1 MNQKK
6 IAVLPGDGIGPEVTK
21 AAVEVLKSVCASQG
35 IEIETEEYLFGGCS
49 IDKAGVP
56 VTDEVIKLCKE
67 SDAVLLGAVGGP
79 VWDNVPADKRPEAG
93 LLRLRKELGVFANLR
108 PVKVYKALLDAS
120 SLKPEIIENT
130 DILIVRE
137 LTGGIYFGEPR
148 RTWDENEDTIA
159 VDTMRYSKP
168 EIVRVAE
175 KAFLSAEQRSS
186 RVCSVDKSNI
196 LDCSRLWRNTVAEM
210 SGDWPTVELSHMLVD
225 NCAMQL
231 VRNPGQFDVILT
243 GNLFGDILSDEAA
256 MLTGSIGM
264 LPSASLGEG
273 IGLYE
278 PVHGSAPDIAG
289 QDKANPLAA
298 IASAAMLCRYSL
310 KLEKTAQS
318 IEKAIEK
325 VLEEGYRTGDIY
337 TGKKDESLVTTS
349 EMYKSVLKFLNQ
361 SDEQKISNHKFRT
374 PDLT

>member
-21 AAVEVLKSVCASQG
+21 AAVDVLKTACQYHG
-35 IEIETEEYLFGGCS
+35 IEIKSKDYLFGGIS
-49 IDKAGVP
+49 IDETGEPA
-56 VTDEVIKLCKE
+56 TDDVIEFCKQ

-79 VWDNVPADKRPEAG
+79 AWDHVEPGKRPEAG

-108 PVKVYKALLDAS
+108 PIKVYKALTEAS
-120 SLKPEIIENT
+120 SLKPEVIENT

-148 RTWDENEDTIA
+148 RTWEENGDVVA
-159 VDTMRYSKP
+159 ADTMRYSKS
-168 EIVRVAE
+168 EIIRVAE
-175 KAFLSAEQRSS
+175 KAFLSAEQRNG

-196 LDCSRLWRNTVAEM
+196 LDCSRLWRKTVKEV
-210 SGDWPTVELSHMLVD
+210 SDDWPSVDLSHMLVD

-231 VRNPGQFDVILT
+231 VRNPQQFDVILT

-310 KLEKTAQS
+310 KLEKAAQS
-318 IEKAIEK
+318 IENAIER
-325 VLEEGYRTGDIY
+325 VLNGGYRTHDIY
-337 TGKKDESLVTTS
+337 TGKKGETLVQTS
-349 EMYKSVLKFLNQ
+349 EIIELFTGFLNQ
-361 SDEQKISNHKFRT
+361 AEIPEKEYKKVISGS
-374 PDLT
+374 

>member
-21 AAVEVLKSVCASQG
+21 AAVEILKSACASHG
-35 IEIETEEYLFGGCS
+35 IEIETEEFLFGGCS

-56 VTDEVIKLCKE
+56 VTDDVIESCKE

-79 VWDNVPADKRPEAG
+79 AWDDDPPDKRPEAR

-108 PVKVYKALLDAS
+108 PIKVYNALMNAS

-137 LTGGIYFGEPR
+137 LTGGIYFGQPR
-148 RTWDENEDTIA
+148 RTWEEKGDTIA
-159 VDTMRYSKP
+159 VDTMRYTKS
-168 EIVRVAE
+168 EIIRVAE

-196 LDCSRLWRNTVAEM
+196 LDCSRLWKKTVTEL
-210 SGDWPTVELSHMLVD
+210 SGDWPTVGLSHMLVD

-231 VRNPGQFDVILT
+231 VRNPKQFDVILS

-310 KLEKTAQS
+310 KLEKAAQS
-318 IEKAIEK
+318 IEKAVEK

-337 TGKKDESLVTTS
+337 TGKKDESQVTTS
-349 EMYKSVLKFLNQ
+349 EMNRLVLKFLNQ
-361 SDEQKISNHKFRT
+361 SEEQKINNHKFAAKY
-374 PDLT
+374 

>member
-56 VTDEVIKLCKE
+56 VTDEVIKSCKE

-79 VWDNVPADKRPEAG
+79 AWDNVPADKRPEAG

-231 VRNPGQFDVILT
+231 VRNPGQFDLILT

-310 KLEKTAQS
+310 KLEKAAQS
-318 IEKAIEK
+318 IEKAVEK

-361 SDEQKISNHKFRT
+361 SDEQKISNQKFRT